1 MTLKCLL
8 LDDELPGLAYLR
20 TLCGQMD
27 DVVVVRAYNDPEKL
41 LKEKDQ
47 LDFNVCVLDIRMPGI
62 DGLEVG
68 RQLWGKAVIFT
79 TAYSDYAAEAFDL
92 EAVDYIRK
100 PIQADRLSKAFQKA
114 RVFLL
119 ANAQRSAVAEFN
131 SNKGKVK
138 LRLADIAFIVVA
150 ESDRRDK
157 RVRLKDRQELIL
169 KNISFAQLL
178 ELLPEK
184 DFCQVNRSSI
194 ISLGTVASYSH
205 DQILTH
211 LTGDDG
217 LPLAFTL
224 NEAYR
229 PAFRSKVTG

>member
-20 TLCGQMD
+20 TLCGQME
-27 DVVVVRAYNDPEKL
+27 DVEVVRAFDDPEKFL
-41 LKEKDQ
+41 REKDR
-47 LDFNVCVLDIRMPGI
+47 LDFNVCVLDIRMPGM

-68 RQLWGKAVIFT
+68 RQLRGKAVIFT

-92 EAVDYIRK
+92 EAVDYVRK
-100 PIQADRLSKAFQKA
+100 PVQAERLGKAFQKA
-114 RVFLL
+114 RAFLV
-119 ANAQRSAVAEFN
+119 ANAQLSAAAEFN

-138 LRLADIAFIVVA
+138 LRLADIAFIAVA
-150 ESDRRDK
+150 DSDRRDK
-157 RVRLKDRQELIL
+157 RVRLKDRQQWIL

-184 DFCQVNRSSI
+184 EFCQVNRSTI
-194 ISLGTVASYSH
+194 LSLDMVASYSH

-217 LPLAFTL
+217 LPLTFTL

-229 PAFRSKVTG
+229 TAFRNKVTA